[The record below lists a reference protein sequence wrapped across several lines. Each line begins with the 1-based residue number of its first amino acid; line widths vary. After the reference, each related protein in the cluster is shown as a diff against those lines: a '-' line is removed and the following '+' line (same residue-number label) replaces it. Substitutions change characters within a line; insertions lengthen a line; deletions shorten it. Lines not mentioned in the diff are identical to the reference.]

1 VRIDELMEH
10 AVYLDHNA
18 TTPVRP
24 EAAEAV
30 VAALA
35 LTGNPSSVHRHGRMA
50 RRLVEDAR
58 ERVAALVGAEVAEVV
73 FTGGGTEANA
83 LAVRGAGRS
92 RVLVS
97 SIEHV
102 SVLDAFESAEP
113 IPVDGDGIVDL
124 DALEAMLAAEDVP
137 ALVSVML
144 ANNETGVVQP
154 VAAVAALAR
163 RYGALA
169 HCDAV
174 QAPGRIVVDMKALGV
189 HMMSLSAHKI
199 GGPAGAGALIVAD
212 EVPLAATVRG
222 GGQER
227 RRRAGTE
234 NVPGIAGFAAAAEA
248 AGAVEDAARMARL
261 RDRLERGVRELV
273 PATKIF
279 GSGVPRLPNTSCF
292 AMPGVASEVQVMAL
306 DLGGI
311 AVSAGSAC
319 SSGKVAPSHVLRAMT
334 ADDECAACA
343 LRVSFGRTNIDQDVD
358 RFLEVWG
365 RLYARLGSAARARA
379 PAA

>member
-1 VRIDELMEH
+1 MRIDELMEH

-199 GGPAGAGALIVAD
+199 GGPAGVGALIVAD

-334 ADDECAACA
+334 ADDEYAACA

-365 RLYARLGSAARARA
+365 RLYARLGSAAHARA